1 MILPPRRSRSDPA
14 RFSDCQLA
22 IEDEL
27 IALIAKA
34 SLAGWDEDEVLAAIV
49 EVADNTALAM
59 QENKLLS
66 EETELKRFRRNAGK
80 RGEF

>member
-1 MILPPRRSRSDPA
+1 MILPPRRSRSDPV